1 MAQKKKG
8 IPLIAIIIAIA
19 VIITLAL
26 AIYKNIINAPETQKQ
41 KAEKTEQQ
49 DQETI
54 QNPYAKKAKTS
65 QDIKIEESD
74 TKEVKLEK
82 TQGKLELMDQEIKQ
96 KQTQLQQE
104 NEKLNELYNQYAKQ
118 ANEDM

>member
-54 QNPYAKKAKTS
+54 QNPYVKKAKTS

-74 TKEVKLEK
+74 TKEVKL
-82 TQGKLELMDQEIKQ
+82 LDQEIKQ